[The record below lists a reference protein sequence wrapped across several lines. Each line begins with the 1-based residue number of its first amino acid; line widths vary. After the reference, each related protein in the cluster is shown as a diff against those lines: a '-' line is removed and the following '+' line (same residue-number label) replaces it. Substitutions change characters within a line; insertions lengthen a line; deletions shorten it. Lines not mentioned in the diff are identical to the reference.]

1 MVEVTPVQFGP
12 ACIARTAAEGGH
24 SVVYDTAAG
33 VFARFEDKKF
43 LRYGEEGR
51 QAGEDTRRYLA
62 CDLLILDDL
71 GSEFT
76 SPFVQAALYQVVN
89 QRLIDGKHTVISS
102 NLDLEGV
109 RQRYSPQVASRLQG
123 DYLPLGF
130 VGEDIRLRRKG

>member
-1 MVEVTPVQFGP
+1 M
-12 ACIARTAAEGGH
+12 
-24 SVVYDTAAG
+24 
-33 VFARFEDKKF
+33 
-43 LRYGEEGR
+43 
-51 QAGEDTRRYLA
+51 
-62 CDLLILDDL
+62 
-71 GSEFT
+71 
-76 SPFVQAALYQVVN
+76 VN